1 MMKSIL
7 SLTIA
12 IALCAIHAAVAT
24 TVAIKELG
32 QGGVLHRTSSSSSP
46 TTSAG
51 GVMSFWKS
59 THDAD
64 ENGVTREYRT
74 VQYPG
79 MSVVTDLFSRPK
91 GGIILGLT
99 GPEVDLDSMPTV
111 ALLLQQEEAV
121 TGHFYLAG
129 NQGRKLMRHMNAPH
143 LSSGEFIPLVKV
155 KGKEVIVKEGNRLE
169 SLSVHIQDKKEAAA
183 VDESIRLMIESVQ
196 EEAKKSGSTIL
207 LHVVVDQE
215 EEDVARGRRRLVAV
229 DDGTHR
235 QLAENQGN
243 NQNNNN
249 QNNKQGQ
256 QQNQQGSYQIPGY
269 YDDNNNFVTP
279 FRTIFQI
286 QYYNVVQWTALGLF
300 TILFAANYMTM
311 NMPLMPDTL
320 LFGESAKMVAE

>member
-1 MMKSIL
+1 MKSIS
-7 SLTIA
+7 SLA
-12 IALCAIHAAVAT
+12 ITAALYVVHTAHAT

-32 QGGVLHRTSSSSSP
+32 QGGVLHKTSSASP

-51 GVMSFWKS
+51 GIMSFWKS

-64 ENGVTREYRT
+64 DNGVTREYRT

-79 MSVVTDLFSRPK
+79 MSVVPDLFSRPN
-91 GGIILGLT
+91 GGIIIGLT
-99 GPEVDLDSMPTV
+99 GPEVDLASMPTV
-111 ALLLQQEEAV
+111 ASLLQQEDV
-121 TGHFYLAG
+121 STGHLYLVG
-129 NQGRKLMRHMNAPH
+129 NQGRKLMRHLNAPH
-143 LSSGEFIPLVKV
+143 VAAGEFLQMVES
-155 KGKEVIVKEGNRLE
+155 KGKDVVVKEGNSLE
-169 SLSVHIQDKKEAAA
+169 VLSVHIDDKQDTAAI
-183 VDESIRLMIESVQ
+183 DDSIRRMIATVE
-196 EEAKKSGSTIL
+196 EEAKKSGSTIV

-215 EEDVARGRRRLVAV
+215 EEEVAHGRRRLVAV
-229 DDGTHR
+229 EEETHR
-235 QLAENQGN
+235 QLAEN
-243 NQNNNN
+243 NNNN
-249 QNNKQGQ
+249 QGEQNNEGT
-256 QQNQQGSYQIPGY
+256 YQIPGY

>member
-1 MMKSIL
+1 MKSIFSL
-7 SLTIA
+7 SITA
-12 IALCAIHAAVAT
+12 ALYASHSAQAT

-32 QGGVLHRTSSSSSP
+32 QGGVLHKTSPASP
-46 TTSAG
+46 TSSAG

-59 THDAD
+59 MHDAD
-64 ENGVTREYRT
+64 DNGVTREYRT

-79 MSVVTDLFSRPK
+79 MSVVPDLFSRPN

-99 GPEVDLDSMPTV
+99 GPEVDLASMPTV
-111 ALLLQQEEAV
+111 ASLMEQDDIAN
-121 TGHFYLAG
+121 GHFYLVG
-129 NQGRKLMRHMNAPH
+129 NQGRKLMRHLNAPH
-143 LSSGEFIPLVKV
+143 VASGEFVQLVES
-155 KGKEVIVKEGNRLE
+155 KGKEAVAKEGNKLE
-169 SLSVHIQDKKEAAA
+169 VLSVHVEDTQEAAA
-183 VDESIRLMIESVQ
+183 VDESIRRLIQSVQ
-196 EEAKKSGSTIL
+196 EEAKKAGSSIV

-215 EEDVARGRRRLVAV
+215 EEEVSRGRRRLVAV
-229 DDGTHR
+229 DEESRR

-243 NQNNNN
+243 NQN
-249 QNNKQGQ
+249 QGQ
-256 QQNQQGSYQIPGY
+256 QNDEGTYQIPGY